1 MYVKIL
7 ARFVFICCQI
17 KKLTYFASIISGTEN
32 LLTIMLEAE
41 ALNIDRH
48 LFLDG
53 VKVGL
58 ESCSKIASSLKSAAD
73 TFKVEKRQFKS
84 SSLPQET
91 VHSISKDMELLCEQ
105 KIRLEKIL
113 VLKMFIYAI
122 LQNFQPPNKNFSLL
136 LS

>member
-1 MYVKIL
+1 MV
-7 ARFVFICCQI
+7 ICLI
-17 KKLTYFASIISGTEN
+17 GLIISGTEN

-41 ALNIDRH
+41 ASNIDRH

-58 ESCSKIASSLKSAAD
+58 ESCSKIATSLKAATD
-73 TFKVEKRQFKS
+73 SYKVEKRLFKS

-91 VHSISKDMELLCEQ
+91 IDSISRDMEVLCEQ

-113 VLKMFIYAI
+113 ALKSLF
-122 LQNFQPPNKNFSLL
+122 LCCHFSKFLT
-136 LS
+136 SH